1 VSGRAIRA
9 VAVSCYRFVVGDDW
23 ACAAAVLAGLAGT
36 ALVAGTGNPAWW
48 VLPLAVVVALPISL
62 RRAGA
67 ASRRPPRSAPGPR

>member
-9 VAVSCYRFVVGDDW
+9 VGVSCYRFVIGDDW
-23 ACAAAVLAGLAGT
+23 AGAAAVLAGLAGT

-62 RRAGA
+62 RRASA
-67 ASRRPPRSAPGPR
+67 ASRRPWSSPGPR